1 LLNPYPVSVITTDAL
16 PAQPGKPMLSKIKD
30 LAFAYLQDGLPIVT
44 TVTGALI
51 GVNRTDSI
59 YKVMGYGIVGWTV
72 GYLGQAGFFK
82 LVTGPGQKIPTEA
95 GELAPKYASAPA
107 APPMPSIGLEPKT
120 VQSQSAAP
128 VQAVGDN
135 VRTEPDNPY
144 GASGFDPSS
153 FGN

>member
-1 LLNPYPVSVITTDAL
+1 VVWAITTTAR
-16 PAQPGKPMLSKIKD
+16 PVGNTMLSKVKD
-30 LAFAYLQDGLPIVT
+30 LAFAYLQHGLPVVT

-51 GVNRTDSI
+51 GVNKTDSI
-59 YKVMGYGIVGWTV
+59 YKVMGYGIAGWTV

-82 LVTGPGQKIPTEA
+82 LVTSPIQRIPEEA

-107 APPMPSIGLEPKT
+107 SSAAPPMPSIGLTPKT
-120 VQSQSAAP
+120 VKSQTAPPLQS
-128 VQAVGDN
+128 VGDN
-135 VRTEPDNPY
+135 VKTEPDNPY